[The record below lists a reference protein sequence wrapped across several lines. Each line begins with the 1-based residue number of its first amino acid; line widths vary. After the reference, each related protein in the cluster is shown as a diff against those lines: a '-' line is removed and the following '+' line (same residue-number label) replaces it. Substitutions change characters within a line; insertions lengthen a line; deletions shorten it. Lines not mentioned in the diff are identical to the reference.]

1 MAFSDLTRTAS
12 TLARYDKIAKSLF
25 LRAFKDSGITANDID
40 APEAMAL
47 WLSERAAAT
56 HLAQSTYRTYVAALL
71 STFPSPQKDDFRH
84 AMQRYRYDY
93 LKLDT
98 QKNARQKS
106 LKNSYAETLMR
117 KLQHSSSLVDRH
129 IYLWLMAG
137 SISGLRPSEWPGATL
152 DLSGPSLSVL
162 CEKTSNGR
170 GNGPVRTLNL
180 ARLSPIE
187 MGILQ
192 EWLLIVDN
200 YRDTWAKFRENTAR
214 YLRRRQPGVSKKV
227 NLYSGRH
234 QWFADIKNHLTQ
246 EEVAAAGGHG
256 SPRTAQMHYGRRSS
270 GRAGARSAIHGD
282 ADLRRLQA
290 KLARQ
295 PAPELDTGDTSL

>member
-1 MAFSDLTRTAS
+1 MAFSDLTRTPS

-25 LRAFKDSGITANDID
+25 LRAFKEAGISPNDID

-47 WLSERAAAT
+47 WLSERAT
-56 HLAQSTYRTYVAALL
+56 STRLAQSTYRTYAAALL
-71 STFPSPQKDDFRH
+71 ASFPVLQQDDFRH
-84 AMQRYRYDY
+84 ALQRYRYDY
-93 LKLDT
+93 LKLDS

-106 LKNSYAETLMR
+106 LKNAYAETLMR
-117 KLQHSSSLVDRH
+117 QFQRSDSLVDRH
-129 IYLWLMAG
+129 IYLWLLAG

-152 DLSGPSLSVL
+152 DLSGPSLSVQ

-180 ARLSPIE
+180 SELSPIE

-200 YRDTWAKFRENTAR
+200 HRDTWAKFRENTAR
-214 YLRRRQPGVSKKV
+214 YLRRRQPGVAKKV

-270 GRAGARSAIHGD
+270 GRVGARSAIHGD

-290 KLARQ
+290 KLARN
-295 PAPELDTGDTSL
+295 ATLDSDAKDTSS